1 MRYYNSTVIR
11 AGIYLLSAIMKW
23 HEMEWNGM
31 NYGREGIWTAIITPC
46 HQLILIHQ
54 SLKKRSFL
62 SMMRWIG
69 LLNGPHSFF
78 LLSFLDFTKF
88 DEIKEK
94 ENKNELFM
102 NNLIKYWK
110 DLRKL
115 VNETRRK
122 WYFLWFYEIK
132 NWIFW
137 IKFKI

>member
-1 MRYYNSTVIR
+1 MRRNGEWMAYYNSTVIR

-69 LLNGPHSFF
+69 LLNGPHS
-78 LLSFLDFTKF
+78 SFSPIFILKLKSKTF
-88 DEIKEK
+88 DLIYEWDGKKWEI
-94 ENKNELFM
+94 L
-102 NNLIKYWK
+102 
-110 DLRKL
+110 
-115 VNETRRK
+115 
-122 WYFLWFYEIK
+122 
-132 NWIFW
+132 
-137 IKFKI
+137 